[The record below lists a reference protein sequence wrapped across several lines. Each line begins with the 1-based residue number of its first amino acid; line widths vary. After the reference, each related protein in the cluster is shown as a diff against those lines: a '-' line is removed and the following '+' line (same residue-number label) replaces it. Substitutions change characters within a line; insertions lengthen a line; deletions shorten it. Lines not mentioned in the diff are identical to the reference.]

1 MENKVK
7 VSIFGNEYSIMGDAD
22 QEYILKIAQYVND
35 RMQDISKNISSG
47 NKVQIAILTAL
58 NIADEYFQLREMKSD
73 ISGEMEKKTKAL
85 ISMLEEGLVGDIFS
99 AAENKS

>member
-22 QEYILKIAQYVND
+22 PEYILRIAQYVND
-35 RMQDISKNISSG
+35 RMADISKNISSG

-58 NIADEYFQLREMKSD
+58 NITDEYFQLRELKSD
-73 ISGEMEKKTKAL
+73 ITGEMEQKTKAL
-85 ISMLEEGLVGDIFS
+85 ISMLEEGLVGDIFTGV
-99 AAENKS
+99 ENKS